1 MGMEC
6 VAQRSSSVTKYWPA
20 LTYKSWLQPDL
31 MAEQNADAFLSHSAP
46 TSSTFFTNSSCRRA
60 ASFPTA
66 ALAFPSGELHARSQ
80 SESGALNKISV
91 KVPRKVFQEIKLVS
105 SPKNKCR
112 VRFADECGSMLST
125 IRVMTE
131 PSDYPPQIPVDVLR
145 RHRKAAG
152 LEDLTTPRPKSTWK
166 VLFKQPASEY
176 IKFRTKLETNH
187 VALENAMLK
196 NDIPKMIG
204 TIKVGNTSFEK
215 RVFIRSTSD
224 GWKSHKD
231 YDAKFQVSASKAFDT
246 FTFDVPLP
254 SNVDLKDSTFEFCI
268 CYKTGTGEEHW
279 DSNEGRNYKLG
290 GDEPVNEPPAS
301 PPPPPCQAV
310 TEPKPIPLAKLRLQF
325 NDAYNMDLE
334 NNWGNFASW
343 KQLSIEMP
351 YW

>member
-6 VAQRSSSVTKYWPA
+6 VRSSSVTKYWPA
-20 LTYKSWLQPDL
+20 LTYKSWLQPEL
-31 MAEQNADAFLSHSAP
+31 VAEQNADAFLSHSAP
-46 TSSTFFTNSSCRRA
+46 TSSTFFTSSSCRRA
-60 ASFPTA
+60 ASFPAA
-66 ALAFPSGELHARSQ
+66 ALAFPSGELQVRSQ

-91 KVPRKVFQEIKLVS
+91 KVPRKIFQEVKIVS

-112 VRFADECGSMLST
+112 VRFADECGSILST

-131 PSDYPPQIPVDVLR
+131 PSDYPPQIPHDVLR

-152 LEDLTTPRPKSTWK
+152 LEDLDTPKPKSTWK

-176 IKFRTKLETNH
+176 IKFRTKLENNH

-215 RVFIRSTSD
+215 RVFLRCTSD
-224 GWKSHKD
+224 KWKTFKD
-231 YDAKFQVSASKAFDT
+231 CDAKFQVSASKAFDT

-254 SNVDLKDSTFEFCI
+254 SNVGQHESSFEFCI

-279 DSNEGRNYKLG
+279 DSNEGENYKLG
-290 GDEPVNEPPAS
+290 GDEPVVQAPAS
-301 PPPPPCQAV
+301 PPLPPCKAI
-310 TEPKPIPLAKLRLQF
+310 TEPKPLPPAKLRSMY
-325 NDAYNMDLE
+325 NDAYNMDLD

-343 KQLSIEMP
+343 KILTTDMP